1 MNKFLQKVKSYISF
15 LIFIGVLACSQ
26 NGEDPVAD
34 PDPQPDPN
42 LNKKNVGD
50 SSNDMLSDTNYD
62 GITLEIVAVN
72 GYELDNSVIDE
83 FKSFIE
89 MLVRKPDGIT
99 VRASSISTPGL
110 APYSASDLRSF
121 EDQNRTKFNDDKEL
135 AIFMFITEDAY
146 TNENVLGLAY
156 RNTSFALMGGRI
168 RELTGGIGQPS
179 ENLVLQTVLRH
190 EMGHLLGLVNV
201 GTAMQTDH
209 QDTNN
214 GHHCDVQ
221 DCLMYYAVET
231 GDFLSNIVNETSPP
245 ALDSQCRADLTANG
259 GK

>member
-1 MNKFLQKVKSYISF
+1 MKKVLGKIKVVSLLVLFLAF
-15 LIFIGVLACSQ
+15 GCSQ
-26 NGEDPVAD
+26 GDSDPIID
-34 PDPQPDPN
+34 QDPQPDPN
-42 LNKKNVGD
+42 LNKKSVGTAAND
-50 SSNDMLSDTNYD
+50 ILSNLNYD
-62 GITLEIVAVN
+62 DITIEVIAVN
-72 GYELDNSVIDE
+72 GYELDNSVIND
-83 FKSFIE
+83 FKSFLQT
-89 MLVRKPDGIT
+89 LVQKPGGIT
-99 VRASSISTPGL
+99 VKTSSVSPPGL
-110 APYSASDLRSF
+110 APYSLNDLLSF
-121 EDQNRTKFNDDKEL
+121 EDQNRTLFNKDRKL
-135 AIFMFITEDAY
+135 AIYAFITEDAY

-201 GTAMQTDH
+201 GTPMQSDH

-214 GHHCDVQ
+214 GHHCDVE

-231 GDFLSNIVNETSPP
+231 SDFLSNITNSTSPQ
-245 ALDSQCRADLTANG
+245 ALDAQCRADLKANG

>member
-1 MNKFLQKVKSYISF
+1 MRKVLEKIRVVSLLVLFLAF
-15 LIFIGVLACSQ
+15 GCSQ
-26 NGEDPVAD
+26 GGNDQMD
-34 PDPQPDPN
+34 DQDPQPDSN
-42 LNKKNVGD
+42 LNKKSVGD
-50 SSNDMLSDTNYD
+50 SANDILSNVKYD
-62 GITLEIVAVN
+62 DIIIELVAVN
-72 GYELDNSVIDE
+72 GYQLDNSVIND
-83 FKSFIE
+83 FKSFLQT
-89 MLVRKPDGIT
+89 LVQKPGGIT
-99 VRASSISTPGL
+99 VSTSTVAPPGL
-110 APYSASDLRSF
+110 APYSLNDLISF
-121 EDQNRTKFNDDKEL
+121 EDQNRTGYNQNREL

-201 GTAMQTDH
+201 GTPMQTDH
-209 QDTNN
+209 QDTDN
-214 GHHCDVQ
+214 GHHCDVE

-231 GDFLSNIVNETSPP
+231 SDFLSNIINNNSPP
-245 ALDSQCRADLTANG
+245 ELDVQCRADLTANG